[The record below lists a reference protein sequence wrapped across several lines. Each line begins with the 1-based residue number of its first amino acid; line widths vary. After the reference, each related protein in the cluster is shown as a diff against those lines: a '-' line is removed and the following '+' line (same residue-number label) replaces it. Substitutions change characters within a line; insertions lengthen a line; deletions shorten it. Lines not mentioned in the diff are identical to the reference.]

1 MVESTPEPETQSR
14 KSARIGIVDLQG
26 GVVEHVDHLERIGVE
41 ISRIKKPADL
51 SDDLAGLILPGG
63 ESTCLTR
70 LFATSGLDQEIKKRF
85 REKELKIWGTCAG
98 AILVANRIVGE
109 EAKLSF
115 IDIEVERNAF
125 GSQLDSFKTIVSIQ
139 EVATEALPLTFIR
152 APKILAAGPDVQVL
166 LRQRGYIAMAENERV
181 LVTVFHPEL
190 TPCLEFHRYFARKC
204 GLDSSRDKAGGTAST
219 PPPWSTTSWTR
230 HVKV

>member
-1 MVESTPEPETQSR
+1 MLGSTPEPETQSR
-14 KSARIGIVDLQG
+14 GSTRIGIVDLQG
-26 GVVEHVDHLERIGVE
+26 GVVEHLDHLERIGVE
-41 ISRIKKPADL
+41 ASRIKKPSDL

-70 LFATSGLDQEIKKRF
+70 LFTTSGLDQAIKKRF
-85 REKELKIWGTCAG
+85 REKQLKIWGTCAG

-109 EAKLSF
+109 EPKLPF

-125 GSQLDSFKTIVSIQ
+125 GSQLDSFKTVVSIP
-139 EVATEALPLTFIR
+139 EVANGELPLTFIR
-152 APKILAAGPDVQVL
+152 APKILTAGPDVQVL
-166 LRQRGYIAMAENERV
+166 LRQRGYIAMAENKRV

-204 GLDSSRDKAGGTAST
+204 GLDASRDKADATTASS
-219 PPPWSTTSWTR
+219 PPWSTTSWTR